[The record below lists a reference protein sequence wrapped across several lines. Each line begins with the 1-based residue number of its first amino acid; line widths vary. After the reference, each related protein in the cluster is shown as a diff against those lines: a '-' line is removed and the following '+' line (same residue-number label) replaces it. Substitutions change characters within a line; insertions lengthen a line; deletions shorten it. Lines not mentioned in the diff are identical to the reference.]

1 MTKFVVG
8 GVIEVFDNPKTTL
21 VVKSVPKCNKNLE
34 SVYLCKTLEKLLYFS
49 FLPSTF
55 SFHFFYFFDFLSP
68 ETIQERH
75 RCGWPNIL
83 ARVGLSIIELL
94 TPNPTY
100 LLICTWKIHVLILIN
115 AFYFETRAYIKF

>member
-21 VVKSVPKCNKNLE
+21 VVKSVPKCNKKVSIYVNHSRNYCISL
-34 SVYLCKTLEKLLYFS
+34 S
-49 FLPSTF
+49 FHLPSLSTF
-55 SFHFFYFFDFLSP
+55 SIFFYFLSP

-100 LLICTWKIHVLILIN
+100 LLICT
-115 AFYFETRAYIKF
+115 